1 MFIKFT
7 NNIIAISPITFIL
20 NLNYEFKKKFQSQD
34 ISPLNILDPK
44 YHVKRQV
51 NRSKFNHAERRASN
65 TGEHERASG
74 TSGGPTQCS
83 LHV

>member
-7 NNIIAISPITFIL
+7 NNIIEISPITYIL
-20 NLNYEFKKKFQSQD
+20 NLNYEFKKFFQSQD

-51 NRSKFNHAERRASN
+51 NKSTIQPCRGFSSSEVLNGSKK
-65 TGEHERASG
+65 G
-74 TSGGPTQCS
+74 
-83 LHV
+83 V